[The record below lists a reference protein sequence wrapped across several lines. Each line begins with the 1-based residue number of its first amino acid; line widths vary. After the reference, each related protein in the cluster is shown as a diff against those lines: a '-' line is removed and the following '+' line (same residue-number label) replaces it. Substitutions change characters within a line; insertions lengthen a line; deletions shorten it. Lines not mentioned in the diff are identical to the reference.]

1 MPAGQEASLFWYF
14 QVSGT
19 SESNS
24 PQHVSCSHIGGTKRS
39 GPIRVGRLRPASL
52 VGSLGK
58 RSLNILRSLPAPMIQ
73 LAALIQVHSG
83 GFVRRSFLSS
93 AGGRRPRSWLRSNSL
108 ARCKLRRH
116 NQSFQPTCIPW
127 LRHSMQAAEL
137 KRWQAQQKGL
147 SRQGSLVSF
156 AKQSARGASRR
167 KSNGTAGTWPSS
179 SARRSSLACGRGEPP
194 SALRASQSRGAV
206 LHSWLG
212 SRGKLA
218 SLRTS
223 ARHVHAPHRQ
233 CTSSRAGSA
242 PGSQGVS
249 ARHSRRARCHGCSS
263 SPGNLVAQPG
273 APADAQP
280 SASLRAARG

>member
-127 LRHSMQAAEL
+127 LRHSMQSAEL
-137 KRWQAQQKGL
+137 KRW
-147 SRQGSLVSF
+147 
-156 AKQSARGASRR
+156 
-167 KSNGTAGTWPSS
+167 AGN
-179 SARRSSLACGRGEPP
+179 AFIIA
-194 SALRASQSRGAV
+194 GAV
-206 LHSWLG
+206 G
-212 SRGKLA
+212 VGKCYGRD
-218 SLRTS
+218 S
-223 ARHVHAPHRQ
+223 VQ
-233 CTSSRAGSA
+233 
-242 PGSQGVS
+242 
-249 ARHSRRARCHGCSS
+249 
-263 SPGNLVAQPG
+263 
-273 APADAQP
+273 
-280 SASLRAARG
+280 

>member
-1 MPAGQEASLFWYF
+1 MLEEGNHRSGEASCPTIASSRRICLRCAAANPRLKLGVMPAGQDASLFWYF
-14 QVSGT
+14 QVRGT
-19 SESNS
+19 SERNS

-137 KRWQAQQKGL
+137 KRY
-147 SRQGSLVSF
+147 
-156 AKQSARGASRR
+156 
-167 KSNGTAGTWPSS
+167 
-179 SARRSSLACGRGEPP
+179 ACGRSGFTFLVF
-194 SALRASQSRGAV
+194 SG
-206 LHSWLG
+206 
-212 SRGKLA
+212 
-218 SLRTS
+218 
-223 ARHVHAPHRQ
+223 HRYI
-233 CTSSRAGSA
+233 
-242 PGSQGVS
+242 
-249 ARHSRRARCHGCSS
+249 
-263 SPGNLVAQPG
+263 
-273 APADAQP
+273 
-280 SASLRAARG
+280 